1 MKRVEVD
8 NARNNRVPKSISV
21 GYTNSYGGAWI
32 GKTFRLSFPTDKDFN
47 ARVQKLVDN
56 TRNVLTE
63 RGHTSFIRIGFSAID
78 FVNRPKIGIDSF
90 FSKGKT
96 KAQSSSTKL
105 LVSGKS
111 DKKEPTT
118 KSGSAGITS
127 FFSASTN
134 PQSVQSKSPAVTSP
148 TSLKPLHNET
158 PSPKSST
165 TKKVLVGKDEERSTE
180 DETEAVE
187 MNSSNRT
194 ERVTAMTDEEIA
206 RRLQDSYNKEVGTQ
220 GKGNFSQVEKSLDKD
235 EAFALQL
242 QSTFDRE
249 HEVLS
254 HVERFSAKR
263 KNDASSK
270 SQKNS
275 KSSKRGKIDFF
286 FKK

>member
-1 MKRVEVD
+1 MKRVEAD

-56 TRNVLTE
+56 TRTVLTE
-63 RGHTSFIRIGFSAID
+63 RGHTSFSRIGFSAID
-78 FVNRPKIGIDSF
+78 FVNRPRIGIDSF

-96 KAQSSSTKL
+96 KTQSSSTKL
-105 LVSGKS
+105 LVGGKS
-111 DKKEPTT
+111 DTKETTT
-118 KSGSAGITS
+118 KSGSKGITS
-127 FFSASTN
+127 FFSAGRK
-134 PQSVQSKSPAVTSP
+134 PQSVQSKSSA
-148 TSLKPLHNET
+148 LLNRT
-158 PSPKSST
+158 PSPKSSST
-165 TKKVLVGKDEERSTE
+165 KVLVGKDEERSTE

-187 MNSSNRT
+187 TNSSNTT

-206 RRLQDSYNKEVGTQ
+206 RQLQDSYNKEVGTQ
-220 GKGNFSQVEKSLDKD
+220 GKSNVSQLEKSLDKD

-263 KNDASSK
+263 KSNATPK

-286 FKK
+286 LKK

>member
-1 MKRVEVD
+1 MKRVEAD

-56 TRNVLTE
+56 TRTVLTE

-78 FVNRPKIGIDSF
+78 FVNRPRIGIDSF

-96 KAQSSSTKL
+96 KTQSSSTKL
-105 LVSGKS
+105 LVGGKS
-111 DKKEPTT
+111 DTKETAT
-118 KSGSAGITS
+118 KSGLKGITS
-127 FFSASTN
+127 FFSAGRK
-134 PQSVQSKSPAVTSP
+134 PQSAQS
-148 TSLKPLHNET
+148 LNGT
-158 PSPKSST
+158 PSPKSSS
-165 TKKVLVGKDEERSTE
+165 KKVLVGKDEELSTE
-180 DETEAVE
+180 DETEGVE
-187 MNSSNRT
+187 TNSSNTT

-206 RRLQDSYNKEVGTQ
+206 RQLQDSYNKEVGTQ
-220 GKGNFSQVEKSLDKD
+220 GKSNVSQLEKSLDKD

-263 KNDASSK
+263 KSNATSK

-286 FKK
+286 LKK